1 MQLIKNTDS
10 WVPPQGL
17 WATRSAVGS
26 GNRHWIWVMQ
36 LVCILLR
43 MTQAELSMSQPYW
56 EWLKQD
62 YNEKSEMNKSTNL
75 ARKIFQCHHHSSPQH
90 AHLRMSPE
98 YTSSPWKAEPD
109 VWQTGSPKSR
119 KGTFSKPF
127 PLPSMCQHPGPKIT
141 SGVSE
146 PQMLKDSKRPDQ
158 KFQNLAHEKHG
169 NWGCGTMMESGNQ
182 ECLCH
187 LSPGSSGS
195 GWKVKLLAGKQIWDV
210 TKIMKTATRQ
220 ITAQEVIKGG
230 TGFLEEKL

>member
-26 GNRHWIWVMQ
+26 GNWHWIWVMQ

-62 YNEKSEMNKSTNL
+62 YNEKFEMNKSTNL

-109 VWQTGSPKSR
+109 VWQTGLSQEQKRHLLQALSSSLNVSTPRPKNY
-119 KGTFSKPF
+119 
-127 PLPSMCQHPGPKIT
+127 I
-141 SGVSE
+141 
-146 PQMLKDSKRPDQ
+146 
-158 KFQNLAHEKHG
+158 
-169 NWGCGTMMESGNQ
+169 WGLRTPN
-182 ECLCH
+182 
-187 LSPGSSGS
+187 
-195 GWKVKLLAGKQIWDV
+195 
-210 TKIMKTATRQ
+210 
-220 ITAQEVIKGG
+220 AQR
-230 TGFLEEKL
+230 